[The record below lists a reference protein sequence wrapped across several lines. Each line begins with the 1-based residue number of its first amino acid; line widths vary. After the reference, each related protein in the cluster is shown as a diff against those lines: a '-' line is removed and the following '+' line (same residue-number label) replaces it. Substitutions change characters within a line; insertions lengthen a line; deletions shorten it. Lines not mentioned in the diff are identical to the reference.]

1 MDDEATGGFAVELGE
16 ELLAVV
22 ARDIGDGTGEG

>member
-1 MDDEATGGFAVELGE
+1 VDDEAIGEAAVELDEG
-16 ELLAVV
+16 LLVVV

>member
-16 ELLAVV
+16 GLVTVV